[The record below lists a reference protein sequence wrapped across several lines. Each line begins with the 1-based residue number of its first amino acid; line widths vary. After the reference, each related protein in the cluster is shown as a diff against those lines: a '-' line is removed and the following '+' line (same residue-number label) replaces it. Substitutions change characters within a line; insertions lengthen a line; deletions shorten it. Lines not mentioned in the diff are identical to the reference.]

1 MAAGLSSASVV
12 VVSRGRPEPLRR
24 CLTALRQLDHPEFE
38 VVVVADAAGLW
49 AVADMGLS
57 ALVKTERCD
66 EANVSLARNRGIAL
80 AAGEVVAFID
90 DDAVPEPTWLSRL
103 CAVFSDDRVAA
114 AGGVVIGRNGL
125 SVQWGPAWCDALGN
139 RHPLEAETRTVS
151 LHEGAPGAAVR
162 TEGTNMAMRRALLAQ
177 MGGFDPAYRFYLDD
191 TDLNMRQAE
200 AGQITAI
207 VPLAQVHHGFAAGP
221 HRRADRVPVTL
232 FEIGASAEVFLRR
245 HAPPGAA
252 GPRLASL
259 RAEQRRRLL
268 QHMVAG
274 GIEPADVARL
284 LGTFDAGVAEGRRRP
299 LIVPPPIGAPEA
311 AFLPLPGTGPRPPRL
326 VAGWWWQGPAL
337 RRRARRWADEG
348 ALVTMIR
355 LSPTTLWH
363 RARFHPDGYWEQT
376 GGLFGR
382 SRRDG
387 PLLHRAGFRARLADE
402 LERIGRIRPVDTVPQ

>member
-1 MAAGLSSASVV
+1 MAAHLPPASVI
-12 VVSRGRPEPLRR
+12 VVSRGRPGPLRL
-24 CLTALRQLDHPEFE
+24 CLTALRLLDHPHFE
-38 VVVVADAAGLW
+38 VVVIADADGLW
-49 AVADMGLS
+49 TVADMGLT

-66 EANVSLARNRGIAL
+66 EANIALARNRGIAL

-103 CAVFSDDRVAA
+103 CAAFADDRVSA

-125 SVQWGPAWCDALGN
+125 SVQWGPAWCDALGH
-139 RHPLEAETRTVS
+139 RHPLEAEPRAVS

-177 MGGFDPAYRFYLDD
+177 MGGFDPAYRFFLDD

-221 HRRADRVPVTL
+221 HRRADRAPRTL
-232 FEIGASAEVFLRR
+232 FEIGASSEVFLRR
-245 HAPPGAA
+245 HAPPGSA
-252 GPRLASL
+252 GPRLAAL
-259 RAEQRRRLL
+259 RDEQRLRLL

-274 GIEPADVARL
+274 GLEPGDVNRL
-284 LGTFDAGVAEGRRRP
+284 LATFDAGVAEGRRRP
-299 LIVPPPIGAPEA
+299 LTPLPPIGPPEA
-311 AFLPLPGTGPRPPRL
+311 PFLPLPGTGPRPPRL

-337 RRRARRWADEG
+337 RRRARTWAAEG
-348 ALVTMIR
+348 ALVTLVR
-355 LSPTTLWH
+355 FSPTTLWH
-363 RARFHPDGYWEQT
+363 HARFHPGGYWEQT

-387 PLLHRAGFRARLADE
+387 PLLRRTGFGARLADE
-402 LERIGRIRPVDTVPQ
+402 LERIGRTRPVETVPR